1 MSEHAPGLA
10 DRPAHWNAVYER
22 QGISGVSWYQPEP
35 AVSLALI
42 DALGI
47 PPSESM
53 VDVGGGGSVLVD
65 RLLEK
70 GWRDLTVL
78 DVSTTALGAA
88 RARLPSDAPV
98 TWLHQDLLSWSP
110 SRQYGLWHDRAVLH
124 FLVGEEDRKT
134 YHDVLLDALR
144 PGGSVIVATFAPDGP
159 EFCSGLPVMRYAAS
173 ELESFLGDEFEMGPS
188 RREKHTTPT
197 GMVQRFAWIA
207 ARRRR

>member
-1 MSEHAPGLA
+1 VSEHAPGLA

-42 DALGI
+42 
-47 PPSESM
+47 
-53 VDVGGGGSVLVD
+53 
-65 RLLEK
+65 
-70 GWRDLTVL
+70 VL